1 MDLSLLKALSEA
13 DAIAS
18 SEQEVRQILLEE
30 AARLQKEVRFDGL
43 GSVLIRLNE
52 STGPKVM
59 ICAHMDEVGFMVRS
73 ISREGAIDVL
83 PVGNVR
89 MAARQLQPVRMAAR
103 QLQPVRI
110 TTREECKIPGLLD
123 GDRQGNDVSAM
134 RVDIG
139 ARTYDEV
146 MQAGIRPGDR
156 VTFDTTFQVL
166 PHQRVMGKAFD
177 DRLSCYLLVTLLR
190 ELHDAELPAEVWLVA
205 SSSEEVG
212 LRGGQTATRAV
223 SPDVAIVLDTAC
235 WAKNFDYGA
244 ANHRQIGNGPM
255 LVLSDKSLIAPPKL
269 TAWIETVAAEIGVP
283 LQADMFSNGGT
294 DGGAVHLTGT
304 GVPTLVMGPA
314 TRHGHCAASIADCRD
329 ILQMEQ
335 LLSALIQ
342 RLTRETVVQLTDFR

>member
-30 AARLQKEVRFDGL
+30 ADRLQKEVRFDGL

-89 MAARQLQPVRMAAR
+89 MAARQLQPVR
-103 QLQPVRI
+103 I

-139 ARTYDEV
+139 ARSYDEV

-177 DRLSCYLLVTLLR
+177 DRLGCYLLVTLLR

-212 LRGGQTATRAV
+212 LR
-223 SPDVAIVLDTAC
+223 
-235 WAKNFDYGA
+235 
-244 ANHRQIGNGPM
+244 
-255 LVLSDKSLIAPPKL
+255 DKSLIAPPKL
-269 TAWIETVAAEIGVP
+269 TAWVETVAAEIGVP

-304 GVPTLVMGPA
+304 GVPTVVMGPA

-329 ILQMEQ
+329 ILQMQQ

>member
-1 MDLSLLKALSEA
+1 MMDLSLLKALSEA

-30 AARLQKEVRFDGL
+30 ADRLQKEVRFDGL

-59 ICAHMDEVGFMVRS
+59 ICAHMDEVGFMVR
-73 ISREGAIDVL
+73 
-83 PVGNVR
+83 
-89 MAARQLQPVRMAAR
+89 
-103 QLQPVRI
+103 I

-139 ARTYDEV
+139 ARSYDEV

-177 DRLSCYLLVTLLR
+177 DRLGCYLLVTLLR

-269 TAWIETVAAEIGVP
+269 TAWVETVAAEIGVP

-304 GVPTLVMGPA
+304 GVPTVVMGPA

-329 ILQMEQ
+329 ILQMQQ

>member
-1 MDLSLLKALSEA
+1 
-13 DAIAS
+13 
-18 SEQEVRQILLEE
+18 
-30 AARLQKEVRFDGL
+30 
-43 GSVLIRLNE
+43 
-52 STGPKVM
+52 
-59 ICAHMDEVGFMVRS
+59 
-73 ISREGAIDVL
+73 
-83 PVGNVR
+83 
-89 MAARQLQPVRMAAR
+89 
-103 QLQPVRI
+103 LQPVRI

-123 GDRQGNDVSAM
+123 DDRQGNDVSAM

-139 ARTYDEV
+139 ARSYDEV

-177 DRLSCYLLVTLLR
+177 DRLGCYLLVTLLR

-304 GVPTLVMGPA
+304 GVPTVVMGPA

-329 ILQMEQ
+329 ILQMQQ

>member
-30 AARLQKEVRFDGL
+30 ADRLQKEVRFDGL

-59 ICAHMDEVGFMVRS
+59 ICAHMDEVGFMVR
-73 ISREGAIDVL
+73 
-83 PVGNVR
+83 
-89 MAARQLQPVRMAAR
+89 
-103 QLQPVRI
+103 I

-123 GDRQGNDVSAM
+123 GDRQGNDVSTM

-139 ARTYDEV
+139 ARSYDEV
-146 MQAGIRPGDR
+146 MQVGIRPGDR

-177 DRLSCYLLVTLLR
+177 DRLGCYLLVTLLR

-294 DGGAVHLTGT
+294 DGGAMHLTGT
-304 GVPTLVMGPA
+304 GVPTVVMGPA

-329 ILQMEQ
+329 ILQMQ
-335 LLSALIQ
+335 
-342 RLTRETVVQLTDFR
+342 

>member
-30 AARLQKEVRFDGL
+30 ADRLQKEVRFDGL

-89 MAARQLQPVRMAAR
+89 MAARQLQPVR
-103 QLQPVRI
+103 I

-139 ARTYDEV
+139 ARSYDEV

-166 PHQRVMGKAFD
+166 PHQRVMGKAFTEHHQTQEHHHQRSYD
-177 DRLSCYLLVTLLR
+177 CPQRDPRHIDAQVSDQRPCPDSGLR
-190 ELHDAELPAEVWLVA
+190 E
-205 SSSEEVG
+205 
-212 LRGGQTATRAV
+212 
-223 SPDVAIVLDTAC
+223 
-235 WAKNFDYGA
+235 
-244 ANHRQIGNGPM
+244 
-255 LVLSDKSLIAPPKL
+255 
-269 TAWIETVAAEIGVP
+269 P
-283 LQADMFSNGGT
+283 L
-294 DGGAVHLTGT
+294 
-304 GVPTLVMGPA
+304 
-314 TRHGHCAASIADCRD
+314 HCAQPDSGG
-329 ILQMEQ
+329 
-335 LLSALIQ
+335 
-342 RLTRETVVQLTDFR
+342 

>member
-30 AARLQKEVRFDGL
+30 ADRLQKEVRFDGL

-83 PVGNVR
+83 PIGN
-89 MAARQLQPVRMAAR
+89 VRMAAR

-123 GDRQGNDVSAM
+123 GERQGNDVSAM

-139 ARTYDEV
+139 ARSYDEV

-166 PHQRVMGKAFD
+166 
-177 DRLSCYLLVTLLR
+177 
-190 ELHDAELPAEVWLVA
+190 VWVHHILQF
-205 SSSEEVG
+205 
-212 LRGGQTATRAV
+212 L
-223 SPDVAIVLDTAC
+223 
-235 WAKNFDYGA
+235 F
-244 ANHRQIGNGPM
+244 
-255 LVLSDKSLIAPPKL
+255 SLKIY
-269 TAWIETVAAEIGVP
+269 
-283 LQADMFSNGGT
+283 S
-294 DGGAVHLTGT
+294 T
-304 GVPTLVMGPA
+304 GVISA
-314 TRHGHCAASIADCRD
+314 
-329 ILQMEQ
+329 
-335 LLSALIQ
+335 SALWG
-342 RLTRETVVQLTDFR
+342 LLLLYSTRYSASF

>member
-30 AARLQKEVRFDGL
+30 ADRLQKEVRFDGL

-89 MAARQLQPVRMAAR
+89 MAAR
-103 QLQPVRI
+103 
-110 TTREECKIPGLLD
+110 
-123 GDRQGNDVSAM
+123 S
-134 RVDIG
+134 
-139 ARTYDEV
+139 YDEV

-177 DRLSCYLLVTLLR
+177 DRLGCYLLVTLLR

-269 TAWIETVAAEIGVP
+269 TAWVETVAAEIGVP

-304 GVPTLVMGPA
+304 GVPTVVMGPA

-329 ILQMEQ
+329 ILQMQQ

>member
-30 AARLQKEVRFDGL
+30 ADRLQKEVRFDGL

-59 ICAHMDEVGFMVRS
+59 ICAHMDEVGFMVR
-73 ISREGAIDVL
+73 
-83 PVGNVR
+83 
-89 MAARQLQPVRMAAR
+89 
-103 QLQPVRI
+103 I

-139 ARTYDEV
+139 ARSYDEV

-177 DRLSCYLLVTLLR
+177 DRLGCYLLVTLLR

-269 TAWIETVAAEIGVP
+269 TAWVETVAAEIGVP

-304 GVPTLVMGPA
+304 GVPTVVMGPA

-329 ILQMEQ
+329 SLQMQQ

>member
-18 SEQEVRQILLEE
+18 SEQEVRQILLDE
-30 AARLQKEVRFDGL
+30 ADRLHKEVRFDGL

-52 STGPKVM
+52 SDGPKAM
-59 ICAHMDEVGFMVRS
+59 ICAHMDEVGFIVRS
-73 ISREGAIDVL
+73 ISSEGAIDVL

-89 MAARQLQPVRMAAR
+89 MAARQLQPVR
-103 QLQPVRI
+103 I
-110 TTREECKIPGLLD
+110 TTREESKIPGLLD
-123 GDRQGNDVSAM
+123 GERNGNDVGSL

-139 ARTYDEV
+139 ARSYDEV
-146 MQAGIRPGDR
+146 VQAGVRPGDR

-177 DRLSCYLLVTLLR
+177 DRLGCYLLVALLR
-190 ELHDAELPAEVWLVA
+190 ELSETELPAEVWLVA

-223 SPDVAIVLDTAC
+223 APDVAIVLDTAC

-244 ANHRQIGNGPM
+244 ANHRQLGKGPM

-269 TAWIETVAAEIGVP
+269 IALVERVSAEAEIP
-283 LQADMFSNGGT
+283 LQLDMFSNGGT
-294 DGGAVHLTGT
+294 DGGAVHLSGT
-304 GVPTLVMGPA
+304 GVPTVVIGPA

-329 ILQMEQ
+329 IMQTQ
-335 LLSALIQ
+335 ALLSALITSF
-342 RLTRETVVQLTDFR
+342 TRETVAHLTDFRC

>member
-18 SEQEVRQILLEE
+18 SEQEVRQILREE
-30 AARLQKEVRFDGL
+30 ADRLQKEVRFDGL

-59 ICAHMDEVGFMVRS
+59 ICAHM
-73 ISREGAIDVL
+73 
-83 PVGNVR
+83 
-89 MAARQLQPVRMAAR
+89 
-103 QLQPVRI
+103 
-110 TTREECKIPGLLD
+110 
-123 GDRQGNDVSAM
+123 
-134 RVDIG
+134 
-139 ARTYDEV
+139 DEV

-177 DRLSCYLLVTLLR
+177 DRLGCYLLVTLLR

-283 LQADMFSNGGT
+283 LQSDMFSNGGT

-304 GVPTLVMGPA
+304 GVPTVVMGPA

>member
-30 AARLQKEVRFDGL
+30 ADRLQKEVRFDGL

-59 ICAHMDEVGFMVRS
+59 ICAHMDEVGFMVR
-73 ISREGAIDVL
+73 
-83 PVGNVR
+83 
-89 MAARQLQPVRMAAR
+89 
-103 QLQPVRI
+103 I

-139 ARTYDEV
+139 ARSYDEV

-177 DRLSCYLLVTLLR
+177 DRLGCYLLVTLLR
-190 ELHDAELPAEVWLVA
+190 ELHDAELPTEVWLVA

-269 TAWIETVAAEIGVP
+269 TAWVETVAAEIGVP

-304 GVPTLVMGPA
+304 GVPTVVMGPA

-329 ILQMEQ
+329 ILQMQQ

>member
-1 MDLSLLKALSEA
+1 MMDLSLLKALSEA

-30 AARLQKEVRFDGL
+30 ADRLQKEVRFDGL

-59 ICAHMDEVGFMVRS
+59 ICAHMDEVGFMVR
-73 ISREGAIDVL
+73 
-83 PVGNVR
+83 
-89 MAARQLQPVRMAAR
+89 
-103 QLQPVRI
+103 I

-139 ARTYDEV
+139 ARSYDEV

-177 DRLSCYLLVTLLR
+177 DRLGCYLLVTLLR

-269 TAWIETVAAEIGVP
+269 TAWVETVAAEIGVP

-304 GVPTLVMGPA
+304 GVPTVVMGPA
-314 TRHGHCAASIADCRD
+314 TRHGHCAASIADCCD
-329 ILQMEQ
+329 ILQMQQ

>member
-30 AARLQKEVRFDGL
+30 ADRLQKEVRFDGL

-89 MAARQLQPVRMAAR
+89 MAARQLQPVR
-103 QLQPVRI
+103 I

-139 ARTYDEV
+139 ARSYDEV

-177 DRLSCYLLVTLLR
+177 DRLGCYLLVTLLR
-190 ELHDAELPAEVWLVA
+190 ELHDAELPAEVWRWQVPAKRWDYAAGKLPPA
-205 SSSEEVG
+205 
-212 LRGGQTATRAV
+212 RCRRT
-223 SPDVAIVLDTAC
+223 SPLC
-235 WAKNFDYGA
+235 
-244 ANHRQIGNGPM
+244 
-255 LVLSDKSLIAPPKL
+255 LIPPAGRK
-269 TAWIETVAAEIGVP
+269 
-283 LQADMFSNGGT
+283 
-294 DGGAVHLTGT
+294 
-304 GVPTLVMGPA
+304 TLIMA
-314 TRHGHCAASIADCRD
+314 
-329 ILQMEQ
+329 
-335 LLSALIQ
+335 
-342 RLTRETVVQLTDFR
+342 RLTIARLVTGRCWC